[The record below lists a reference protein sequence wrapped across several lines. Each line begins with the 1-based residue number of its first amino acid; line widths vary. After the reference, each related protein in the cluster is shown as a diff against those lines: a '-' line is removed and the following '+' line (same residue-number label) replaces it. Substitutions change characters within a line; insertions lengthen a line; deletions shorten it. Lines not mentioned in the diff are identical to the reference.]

1 MQQPQPLVI
10 EIIPFN
16 IEDFDEDEIADRG
29 NNFGRHAD
37 LANNFGD
44 QSTIFGDDVDE
55 IMSECNSDSD
65 SESEF
70 DPNPDS
76 DSGDFFFGDLDF

>member
-1 MQQPQPLVI
+1 MQQQLLVI
-10 EIIPFN
+10 EIEPFN

-44 QSTIFGDDVDE
+44 QSTILGDSFDE
-55 IMSECNSDSD
+55 IMSECNSD

>member
-1 MQQPQPLVI
+1 MEQPQPLVI
-10 EIIPFN
+10 EIEPFN
-16 IEDFDEDEIADRG
+16 IEDFDEDEIPDRG

-37 LANNFGD
+37 IADNFGD

-55 IMSECNSDSD
+55 IMSESK
-65 SESEF
+65 SES
-70 DPNPDS
+70 DPDS